1 MLLVLL
7 ASGALTFAQAIKKPL
22 VSAITDKD
30 LRTDMYQMAGDHFN
44 GREAGTLDEL
54 KVSMW
59 LANKPK
65 KPEWLQLE
73 MMGLIFSFLICT
85 DIRLRQIQNL
95 K

>member
-1 MLLVLL
+1 MKKIIILVLL
-7 ASGALTFAQAIKKPL
+7 TYGGVVFSQAIKKPL

-59 LANKPK
+59 LANKAKEAGMAP
-65 KPEWLQLE
+65 L
-73 MMGLIFSFLICT
+73 GDDGTYF
-85 DIRLRQIQNL
+85 
-95 K
+95 